1 MNRPTLHRAVP
12 MLALLLTTFC
22 GGSSSDQFD
31 AKAQDVL
38 FIDQYNPAGKD
49 AHYDGTEYCG
59 PAVLAGIAKARGLS
73 AGLSDADL
81 INRLARV
88 AGTDPRAGTTGN
100 GMVATLQYLG
110 MRTDSIAG
118 AQLSWIDDQL
128 VSGDDVIALGDFYS
142 VPGRENPGLRAG
154 HYIAITAAM
163 GGWSSYKVTD
173 PADRKVTSMTRSQ
186 IEKFIRSAPGGG
198 FTISAR

>member
-1 MNRPTLHRAVP
+1 MNRTALGRALP

-22 GGSSSDQFD
+22 GGSFPENFD
-31 AKAQDVL
+31 AKAPDVP

-81 INRLARV
+81 VNRLARA
-88 AGTDPRAGTTGN
+88 AGSDTRTGTSGN
-100 GMVATLQYLG
+100 GMIAGLRSLG
-110 MRTDSIAG
+110 MQTESSGG
-118 AQLSWIDDQL
+118 ARLDWIDHQL
-128 VSGDDVIALGDFYS
+128 TSAHDVIAVGNFYS
-142 VPGRENPGLRAG
+142 VPGRENPRLHSG

-173 PADRKVTSMTRSQ
+173 PADSKVTSMTRSQ
-186 IEKFIRSAPGGG
+186 IENFIRSAPGGG
-198 FTISAR
+198 FTISGW

>member
-22 GGSSSDQFD
+22 GGSEQFD
-31 AKAQDVL
+31 AKAPDVP
-38 FIDQYNPAGKD
+38 FIDQYKPAGRD

-59 PAVLAGIAKARGLS
+59 PAILAGIAKARGLS
-73 AGLSDADL
+73 DGLSDADL

-88 AGTDPRAGTTGN
+88 AGTDPRNGTTGN
-100 GMVATLQYLG
+100 GMVAALHYLG
-110 MRTDSIAG
+110 MRTDAIGG
-118 AQLSWIDDQL
+118 ANLNWIDDQL
-128 VSGDDVIALGDFYS
+128 ASGHYVIAEGDFYS
-142 VPGRENPGLRAG
+142 VPGRENPGRRSG

-173 PADRKVTSMTRSQ
+173 PADGKVTSMTDSQ
-186 IEKFIRSAPGGG
+186 FEKFIRSAPGGG
-198 FTISAR
+198 FTISAW

>member
-1 MNRPTLHRAVP
+1 

-22 GGSSSDQFD
+22 GGSSSEDFD
-31 AKAQDVL
+31 ARAPDVP
-38 FIDQYNPAGKD
+38 FIDQYKPAGRD

-59 PAVLAGIAKARGLS
+59 PAILAGIAKARGLS
-73 AGLSDADL
+73 AGASDADL

-88 AGTDPRAGTTGN
+88 AGTDPRNGTSGN
-100 GMVATLQYLG
+100 GMVAALHYLG
-110 MRTDSIAG
+110 MRTDAIAG
-118 AQLSWIDDQL
+118 ANLNWIDDQL
-128 VSGDDVIALGDFYS
+128 TSGHFVIAQGDFYS

-173 PADRKVTSMTRSQ
+173 PSDGTVTSMTNSQ

-198 FTISAR
+198 FTISAW